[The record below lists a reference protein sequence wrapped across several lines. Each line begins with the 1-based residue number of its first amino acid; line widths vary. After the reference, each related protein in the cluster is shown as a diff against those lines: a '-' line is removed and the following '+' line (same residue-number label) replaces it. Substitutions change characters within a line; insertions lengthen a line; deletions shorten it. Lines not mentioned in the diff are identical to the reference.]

1 MEDKIIPVTVSDLHV
16 TNQLKFSRGRYNILD
31 CGVRTGKTY
40 WAVNH
45 LREFTRDNQLFRI
58 LFLTDTTAL
67 KDSIISSYP
76 EQCCDADI
84 FWQTSEDE
92 WTTEARNKIGV
103 MCYQALG
110 MKVMREDT
118 RWLESVDVIC
128 WDECDSI
135 FDFAA
140 SAFAK
145 ARKTEYARKSSSN
158 GEILSLIQ
166 EHSTKKEYMPLV
178 LLGFW
183 EKIIQENRIL
193 CIGLSASP
201 DAARDFYA
209 SLVSASNQGKLET
222 SFRATTDIYYRN
234 ILDHVRELVPIPGIG
249 YWCFSPSITH
259 NLSIARAAQERGFHV
274 IEIHSENNADA
285 PLNEEQKRVID
296 CIKNMHLVPYEYDFV
311 IVTRAFERG
320 IDISDPRFKH
330 LIIDSYYRTDRIQAA
345 RQTFP
350 YQRHVKVLAG
360 AVPETFMNRWITAQ
374 EGRELAEYMAVP
386 DVDINNTAG
395 GRNQSRIMS
404 WNKLQVLLP
413 TLGYNVEKKRKRI
426 NGSANPLNCYM
437 ITGDWQDVE
446 ITKTNDFMQLVA
458 AKSADDLLKLEE

>member
-1 MEDKIIPVTVSDLHV
+1 MDNKIIPITVSDLQQQNKLV
-16 TNQLKFSRGRYNILD
+16 FRRGYYNILD
-31 CGVRTGKTY
+31 CGIRTGKTY
-40 WAVNH
+40 WAVNN
-45 LREFTRDNQLFRI
+45 LQQFTRDGQLNRI

-76 EQCCDADI
+76 DQCQAADI
-84 FWQTSEDE
+84 FWESTDHEWTSEDC
-92 WTTEARNKIGV
+92 NKIGV

-110 MKVMREDT
+110 MKAMREETD
-118 RWLESVDVIC
+118 WLEHIDVIC

-145 ARKTEYARKSSSN
+145 ARKLDYAKKSSSN

-166 EHSTKKEYMPLV
+166 EHSTRKEYMPLA

-183 EKIIQENRIL
+183 ENIIQENRIL

-222 SFRATTDIYYRN
+222 SFRATTDIYYKN
-234 ILDHVRELVPIPGIG
+234 ILDHVRELIPVPGIG

-259 NLSIARAAQERGFHV
+259 NLSIVRAAQEQGFHA
-274 IEIHSENNADA
+274 IEIHSENNADV
-285 PLNEEQKRVID
+285 PLNAEQQRVIN
-296 CIKNMHLVPYEYDFV
+296 CIKTMHLVPFEYDFV
-311 IVTRAFERG
+311 VVTRAFERG

-350 YQRHVKVLAG
+350 YQRHVKVLAS
-360 AVPETFMNRWITAQ
+360 AVPESFMNRWITAQ

-386 DVDINNTAG
+386 DVDINNSAN
-395 GRNQSRIMS
+395 GRGQSRIMT
-404 WNKLQVLLP
+404 WNKLQTLLP
-413 TLGYNVEKKRKRI
+413 TMGYTVEKKRKRV
-426 NGSANPLNCYM
+426 NGSANALNCCM
-437 ITGDWQDVE
+437 ITGQWRDVE
-446 ITKTNDFMQLVA
+446 VTKTHDFMELVA
-458 AKSADDLLKLEE
+458 AKTADELLKLDE

>member
-1 MEDKIIPVTVSDLHV
+1 MEKIIPTTVSDLHLA
-16 TNQLKFSRGRYNILD
+16 NELKFSRGRYNILD

-45 LREFTRDNQLFRI
+45 LKEFTRDSKLSRI

-67 KDSIISSYP
+67 KDSIINSYGD
-76 EQCCDADI
+76 QCCDADV
-84 FWQTSEDE
+84 FWQKTEHDWELDE
-92 WTTEARNKIGV
+92 CDKIGV

-110 MKVMREDT
+110 MQVMRDEVA
-118 RWLESVDVIC
+118 WLENIDVIC

-145 ARKTEYARKSSSN
+145 ARKTDFSRRTSTN
-158 GEILSLIQ
+158 GEILNLIQ
-166 EHSTKKEYMPLV
+166 QHSTRREYMPLV

-183 EKIIQENRIL
+183 EHLIYENRIL

-201 DAARDFYA
+201 DAARQFYA
-209 SLVSASNQGKLET
+209 SLVSASNQGKLEA

-234 ILDHVRELVPIPGIG
+234 ILDHVKDLTPIPGIG

-259 NLSIARAAQERGFHV
+259 NLSIARAAADQGFHV
-274 IEIHSENNADA
+274 IEIHSENNADK
-285 PLNEEQKRVID
+285 PLNAEQRRVID
-296 CIKNMHLVPYEYDFV
+296 CIKNTHLVPYEYDFV
-311 IVTRAFERG
+311 VVTRAFERG

-330 LIIDSYYRTDRIQAA
+330 LIVDSYYRTDRIQAA

-360 AVPETFMNRWITAQ
+360 AVPDEFKNRWLSAM
-374 EGRELAEYMAVP
+374 ECRELAEYLAVP
-386 DVDINNTAG
+386 DIDMSATGKSHA
-395 GRNQSRIMS
+395 RIMT
-404 WNKLQVLLP
+404 WNKLQSILP
-413 TLGYNVEKKRKRI
+413 SFGYTVEKKRKRL
-426 NGSANPLNCYM
+426 NGSQNALNCYM
-437 ITGDWQDVE
+437 ITGDWNDVE
-446 ITKTNDFMQLVA
+446 LVANNDFMELVA
-458 AKSADDLLKLEE
+458 AKSNTELLKLEDE